1 MHRARNSDEA
11 CHMNCGC
18 VQSSYSK
25 GEASWLIVAQNGSSR
40 LGWPMVVPQTKT
52 PNVEHQG
59 RPLARCG
66 RLCRPVQVR
75 AFKSPGGPETR
86 AKRKLP
92 MPTAANRGV
101 GGPHRDVRALLTI
114 KRDSAGTQAGL
125 GLAGS
130 GGGPG
135 GPGVMPPPQGLP
147 FHSIPLVPA
156 SEPPRKAP
164 FTVPAALPGQVL

>member
-75 AFKSPGGPETR
+75 ASKSPGGPGTR
-86 AKRKLP
+86 AKSKLP

-101 GGPHRDVRALLTI
+101 GGPHREVKALLS
-114 KRDSAGTQAGL
+114 KGTRGL
-125 GLAGS
+125 AWASPGLAGVK
-130 GGGPG
+130 GPWCYASAP
-135 GPGVMPPPQGLP
+135 GPPVPR
-147 FHSIPLVPA
+147 HSASTGIRA
-156 SEPPRKAP
+156 SEESSIYSARRTARSGPI
-164 FTVPAALPGQVL
+164 G